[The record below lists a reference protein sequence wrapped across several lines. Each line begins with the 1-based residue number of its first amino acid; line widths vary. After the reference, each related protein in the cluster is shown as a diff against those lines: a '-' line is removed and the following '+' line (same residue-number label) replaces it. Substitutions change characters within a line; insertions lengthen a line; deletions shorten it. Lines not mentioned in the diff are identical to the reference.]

1 MTENS
6 GQWERE
12 LVTRLAMAAVREQRR
27 ARLWGIFFKL
37 LAFAYI
43 TLVLLLAVDWKGG
56 ADVVRGK
63 KHTAMVDL
71 NGIIAPGT
79 DASADK
85 VTTALQAAFKDKN
98 TQGVVLRINS
108 PGGSPVQSQTIY
120 DEMRRLRKKYPDIPL
135 YAVVE
140 DICASGGYFVAAGAD
155 RIYVSKSSIVGSIGV
170 LMNGVGFTGLMDKL
184 GIERRLITAGER
196 KGMLDPFSPLDE
208 KDRQYAK
215 QLMEEIHRQFIGVVR
230 EGRGKRLKETPDMF
244 SGLIW
249 SGERSVELGL
259 ADGFGSLDSI
269 AREVIKAEDIVDYTQ
284 KEGIAEKFARR
295 FGASA
300 ASQPAAFEAGSHQ
313 GEGDGAGTDERHH
326 AEAGEM
332 RRLDERGPGVGDR
345 RATGFRQ
352 QAQRPTC
359 PKRFKQRSDLLFQR
373 VDIQFADRAGHS
385 HGGKES
391 ARALRVL
398 DGEIAQGL
406 DGAQRRRGQ
415 RVGRRAPQRGRNGV
429 EDQPSTGMPARSS
442 ISVSAIKGRPISD
455 VGSSVS
461 MRAMSAMPSPSA
473 LALPAQS

>member
-140 DICASGGYFVAAGAD
+140 DICASGGYYVAAAAD
-155 RIYVSKSSIVGSIGV
+155 RIYVGRASIVGSIGV
-170 LMNGVGFTGLMDKL
+170 LMNGFGFTGLMDKL
-184 GIERRLITAGER
+184 GVERRLITAGDN
-196 KGMLDPFSPLDE
+196 KGMLDPFSPLRE
-208 KDRQYAK
+208 KDKEYINV
-215 QLMEEIHRQFIGVVR
+215 LMKDIHQQFISAVR

-249 SGERSVELGL
+249 TGEKSVELGL
-259 ADGFGSLDSI
+259 ADGYGSLDSV
-269 AREVIKAEDIVDYTQ
+269 ARDIIKAEDMVDYTK
-284 KEGIAEKFARR
+284 KEGFAEKVARR
-295 FGASA
+295 FGAAA
-300 ASQPAAFEAGSHQ
+300 ASSL
-313 GEGDGAGTDERHH
+313 
-326 AEAGEM
+326 AE
-332 RRLDERGPGVGDR
+332 
-345 RATGFRQ
+345 F
-352 QAQRPTC
+352 
-359 PKRFKQRSDLLFQR
+359 
-373 VDIQFADRAGHS
+373 
-385 HGGKES
+385 
-391 ARALRVL
+391 ALRNYFT
-398 DGEIAQGL
+398 A
-406 DGAQRRRGQ
+406 
-415 RVGRRAPQRGRNGV
+415 
-429 EDQPSTGMPARSS
+429 
-442 ISVSAIKGRPISD
+442 
-455 VGSSVS
+455 
-461 MRAMSAMPSPSA
+461 
-473 LALPAQS
+473 